1 MNNLSKF
8 IIYLCLL
15 TTSEAM
21 RAIDIKSYI
30 MLKEPGN
37 KSVTYQLTEYNG
49 KLVAMDKTLPVE
61 ITWELN
67 NNGKEKILCT
77 TIKALK
83 KVYFNFGLEVP
94 TEFATNDCDF
104 YMPGFWYHKN
114 LRSPQ
119 KAPSF
124 YASKSWNVRED
135 RLSSP
140 ITGVFDNK
148 TGESLT
154 VARKLDKG
162 EDALT
167 VALDGEVIL
176 SGKTS
181 IGYLGFNNETGKAKL
196 TFGYPYIETPKR
208 YIRKLTLTPAIYTFE
223 KLNPGESKSITW
235 IIYEDE
241 AKDFGQYVCKTWT
254 KSFDL
259 YKPIPLPVQFTGEE
273 VKTQLTN
280 YFHNS
285 FVERYKLK
293 FNSGISLRTSNCIP
307 ASEMEIGFCG
317 RVLLNAF
324 NEIEYGWQHSD
335 NSLVIMGNKIF
346 QSFLDYGFT
355 DNGFIYDHIWYDRKV
370 PYEDKHSIRQQSE
383 AIYAVLHFLKYE
395 KDHGRKH
402 PEWDKKVISLLN
414 NFVKMQNIDGSFAR
428 KFKDNGTIIDSSGG
442 STPSATVP
450 LIMAYKYYGIKKY
463 FYAAKRTIDY
473 LEKNIISKS
482 DYFSSTLDANCED
495 KEAAISAVTATYY
508 MTLVS
513 KGKERQ
519 HYLNL
524 CKQAAYFALSWYY
537 LWDVPFSEG
546 QMLGDLNFKSRGWGN
561 VSVENNHIDVFV
573 FEFPS
578 ILNWLGKITGEKR
591 FTQMYQVIYS
601 SLNQLLPTKDKLCGI
616 STPGFYPEV
625 VQHTTWDYGKNGKG
639 FYNTYFAPGWTT
651 ASLWELYSPDRTTN
665 FFK

>member
-1 MNNLSKF
+1 MNNFSKF

-49 KLVAMDKTLPVE
+49 RLIANDHKLPVE
-61 ITWELN
+61 ITWKLN
-67 NNGKEKILCT
+67 NSGKEKTLCA

-140 ITGVFDNK
+140 VTGVFDNQ
-148 TGESLT
+148 TGKSLT

-181 IGYLGFNNETGKAKL
+181 IGYWGFDNESGKAKL
-196 TFGYPYIETPKR
+196 TLGYPYIESPKR

-223 KLNPGESKSITW
+223 KLNSGESKSITW
-235 IIYEDE
+235 TIYEDE
-241 AKDFGQYVCKTWT
+241 AIDFGQYVCKTWT
-254 KSFDL
+254 KCFDL
-259 YKPIPLPVQFTGEE
+259 YQPKPLPVQFTGEE
-273 VKTQLTN
+273 VKDQLTN

-293 FNSGISLRTSNCIP
+293 FNSGLSLQTTNCTP
-307 ASEMEIGFCG
+307 VSEMEIGFCG

-324 NEIEYGWQHSD
+324 NEIEYGWQHD
-335 NSLVIMGNKIF
+335 DKSLITMGNKIF
-346 QSFLDYGFT
+346 QSFLTYGFT

-383 AIYAVLHFLKYE
+383 AIYAILHFLKYE

-402 PEWDKKVISLLN
+402 PEWDKKVIGILN

-428 KFKDNGTIIDSSGG
+428 KFKDNGSIIDSSGG

-463 FYAAKRTIDY
+463 LYVAKRTIAY
-473 LEKNIISKS
+473 LEKNIILKCDSIL
-482 DYFSSTLDANCED
+482 STL
-495 KEAAISAVTATYY
+495 
-508 MTLVS
+508 
-513 KGKERQ
+513 
-519 HYLNL
+519 
-524 CKQAAYFALSWYY
+524 
-537 LWDVPFSEG
+537 
-546 QMLGDLNFKSRGWGN
+546 
-561 VSVENNHIDVFV
+561 
-573 FEFPS
+573 
-578 ILNWLGKITGEKR
+578 
-591 FTQMYQVIYS
+591 
-601 SLNQLLPTKDKLCGI
+601 
-616 STPGFYPEV
+616 
-625 VQHTTWDYGKNGKG
+625 
-639 FYNTYFAPGWTT
+639 
-651 ASLWELYSPDRTTN
+651 
-665 FFK
+665 